1 MSSEAPVTQTNSPLL
16 PASPSRKRTGVR
28 LFLLA
33 PMGLC
38 LAGGVAVFLRAQESR
53 TLAVT
58 THTLQAEPVSVI
70 HPQSGAPNSDL
81 ALPSTIQAYSDSPI
95 YARTSGY

>member
-1 MSSEAPVTQTNSPLL
+1 MSNEAPVTQHNMPLL
-16 PASPSRKRTGVR
+16 PASLSRKRTGVR

-33 PMGLC
+33 PIALC
-38 LAGGVAVFLRAQESR
+38 MVGGVALFLRAQESR
-53 TLAVT
+53 KLAVI
-58 THTLQAEPVSVI
+58 THALQAEPVSVI

-95 YARTSGY
+95 YARTN